1 MMMASH
7 IMKRQ
12 GGEQDE
18 WTCPFQLKQTVHIS
32 FNESNEMRDWMPNE
46 LEKKSQDEAAEEMEM
61 DKGGR
66 ISKWTRRC
74 FAF

>member
-1 MMMASH
+1 
-7 IMKRQ
+7 
-12 GGEQDE
+12 
-18 WTCPFQLKQTVHIS
+18 
-32 FNESNEMRDWMPNE
+32 MRDWMPNE

-61 DKGGR
+61 DKGGK